1 MQEIKGIE
9 TEELVVM
16 YQNTH
21 DEEYLQEILRRNKG
35 LLHTWAYDYRNIPFY
50 EIEDLEAEGTIAL
63 WKAVES
69 FDPSRGVR
77 FTSSLKGFVRQ
88 SYNRLYKEVTRAK
101 RYDGS
106 EPASYEELEDINKE
120 GFKVDDYTE
129 LEIKEFIDS
138 LAGTAQ
144 TVAVLLL
151 EGFSKSDIARE
162 LKITP
167 ASTTYH
173 IKRLLKSYLAFE
185 EVGVC
190 FC

>member
-1 MQEIKGIE
+1 MQEIKGLE

-21 DEEYLQEILRRNKG
+21 NEEYLQEIIKRNEG
-35 LLHTWAYDYRNIPFY
+35 LIHQWAFDYRNIPFY
-50 EIEDLEAEGTIAL
+50 EIEDLKAEATVVL
-63 WKAVES
+63 WKAVEN
-69 FDPSRGVR
+69 FDSSKGVR
-77 FTSSLKGFVRQ
+77 FTTCLKGYVRQ
-88 SYNRLYKEVTRAK
+88 AYNRIYKEATRAK

-120 GFKVDDYTE
+120 RFTVSDYKE
-129 LEIKEFIDS
+129 AEVREFIES
-138 LAGTAQ
+138 LAGTTQ

-151 EGFSKSDIARE
+151 EGFSKSDVARE

-173 IKRLLKSYLAFE
+173 LKRLQNTYRAYGEAVLA
-185 EVGVC
+185 
-190 FC
+190 